1 MGSLHGKN
9 KKVMDKTIVYASV
22 TIVGEIVVC
31 KLAYTYI
38 QNFKNQYDKLLFY

>member
-1 MGSLHGKN
+1 MTLWYF
-9 KKVMDKTIVYASV
+9 VALRDKTIVYASV
-22 TIVGEIVVC
+22 TIVGEIVAC